1 MSETRVKPVY
11 LSQEE
16 VLNALPEKIGNVR
29 LNYSHYPGKDLYSD
43 GSIEDEL
50 LSIVKEASRVEY
62 PDIIEKK
69 GSWPIL
75 YHLSPLRAN
84 IVDWLPIH
92 KSDKVLEIGSGCG
105 AITDKLSE
113 KAGEVTCVDL
123 SAKRSHIN
131 AYRNQDRDNITI
143 HVGNFSDI
151 EPELSDDYD
160 YVCLIGVFEY
170 GQSYIQ
176 TETPYEDF
184 LKIMLRHMKN
194 NGRLVIAIEN
204 RLGLKYFA
212 GCKEDHLGTWF
223 SGLEGYPEG
232 GSARTFSRPGL
243 EKIMK
248 NCGVKDYSSKKD
260 ASFTTIGIY
269 RNVDYDRDE
278 NGNIITEGTQILIGG
293 NDVYKALCRKCW
305 KDKVK
310 EKYN

>member
-1 MSETRVKPVY
+1 MSEAKTKPVH

-16 VLNALPEKIGNVR
+16 VLTSLPEKIGHVR
-29 LNYSHYPGKDLYSD
+29 LDYSYYPGEDLYSD

-62 PDIIEKK
+62 QRIIEER

-84 IVDWLPIH
+84 IVDWLPID
-92 KSDKVLEIGSGCG
+92 KSHKVLEIGSGCG

-143 HVGNFSDI
+143 HVGNFNDI
-151 EPELSDDYD
+151 EPELPKDYD

-170 GQSYIQ
+170 GQSYIP
-176 TETPYEDF
+176 TEMPYEDF
-184 LKIMLRHMKN
+184 LSIMMKHVKD

-232 GSARTFSRPGL
+232 GSARTFSRPAL
-243 EKIMK
+243 ERIMK
-248 NCGVKDYSSKKD
+248 NCGIKEYS
-260 ASFTTIGIY
+260 FY
-269 RNVDYDRDE
+269 
-278 NGNIITEGTQILIGG
+278 
-293 NDVYKALCRKCW
+293 
-305 KDKVK
+305 
-310 EKYN
+310 

>member
-113 KAGEVTCVDL
+113 KA
-123 SAKRSHIN
+123 APKR
-131 AYRNQDRDNITI
+131 
-143 HVGNFSDI
+143 
-151 EPELSDDYD
+151 
-160 YVCLIGVFEY
+160 
-170 GQSYIQ
+170 
-176 TETPYEDF
+176 
-184 LKIMLRHMKN
+184 
-194 NGRLVIAIEN
+194 
-204 RLGLKYFA
+204 
-212 GCKEDHLGTWF
+212 
-223 SGLEGYPEG
+223 
-232 GSARTFSRPGL
+232 
-243 EKIMK
+243 
-248 NCGVKDYSSKKD
+248 
-260 ASFTTIGIY
+260 
-269 RNVDYDRDE
+269 
-278 NGNIITEGTQILIGG
+278 
-293 NDVYKALCRKCW
+293 
-305 KDKVK
+305 
-310 EKYN
+310 